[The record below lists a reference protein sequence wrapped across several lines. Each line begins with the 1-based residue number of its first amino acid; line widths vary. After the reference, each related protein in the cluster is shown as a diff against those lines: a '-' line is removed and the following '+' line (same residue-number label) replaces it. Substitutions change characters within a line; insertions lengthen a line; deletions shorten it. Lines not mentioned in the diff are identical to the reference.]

1 MIKNLFTCC
10 NCTDLPKINDLK
22 LSEEKDFPKINI
34 YNDKKKVTTLINTIP
49 VQLKLILT
57 SKSNSLLLYKRK
69 IKKDKSLN
77 HLYNI
82 LNLEK
87 ISNNQTISL
96 PPFFNYHKSKD
107 SKIKN
112 LSLIKM
118 NNSLLSNIL
127 NISNAKN
134 SISEIKDLDRTKLI
148 LSGDLFFGKN
158 IRMTPNGIDNNFLK
172 RNERTTFFGI
182 KNLYDLNGKPYND
195 YLINYAKKRKNDKN
209 DDDKNIIVNPEKINE
224 EKKYV
229 DEDNST
235 RVFKIIYDKESDE
248 YKFIYLEHS
257 LFLYYLI
264 KNKLILEKNKKYY
277 IILDEVFLYI
287 LIKKEINK
295 KPKICMKVE
304 NGNDTKK
311 YLFYT
316 EDTPIKI
323 GRKNCNI
330 NINLISLSKFH
341 CFIDY
346 SINDGNFFF
355 QDNCSKNG
363 SVLLLKEDDT
373 IPIKGK
379 MNFKL
384 ENTFFQ
390 IEEEK

>member
-1 MIKNLFTCC
+1 
-10 NCTDLPKINDLK
+10 
-22 LSEEKDFPKINI
+22 
-34 YNDKKKVTTLINTIP
+34 
-49 VQLKLILT
+49 
-57 SKSNSLLLYKRK
+57 
-69 IKKDKSLN
+69 
-77 HLYNI
+77 
-82 LNLEK
+82 
-87 ISNNQTISL
+87 
-96 PPFFNYHKSKD
+96 
-107 SKIKN
+107 
-112 LSLIKM
+112 M

-304 NGNDTKK
+304 NGNDSKK
-311 YLFYT
+311 YLFYQ